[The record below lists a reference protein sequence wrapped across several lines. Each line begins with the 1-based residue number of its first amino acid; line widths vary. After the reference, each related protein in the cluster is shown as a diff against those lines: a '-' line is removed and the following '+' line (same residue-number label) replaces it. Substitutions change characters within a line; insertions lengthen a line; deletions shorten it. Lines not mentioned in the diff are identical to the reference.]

1 MYRVKG
7 YIVLYDKWG
16 MTMTKDGWLPKLD
29 PGSDSIYARIVAALE
44 RDVRL
49 GAVERGARLPPQ
61 RSLADQLNVSV
72 GTVTKAYLEAE
83 RRGLVHA
90 HVGRGTFVS
99 DPGSGRTTGEAAR
112 DRVIDLSLNVSPQQA
127 AARRFLST
135 PTGKRNSD
143 LLAALAYSP
152 APGPDAHRRAAV
164 AWLSR
169 VAHFEPDWTRLL
181 MTSGAQQAMSLVF
194 GLLCRPKDTILCE
207 AATFFGMRRLAE
219 HCDYTLHGIQMDEEG
234 LRPEALERA
243 VKSTGA
249 KVLYTMP
256 TVQNPTS
263 RTMSAGRR
271 EDIARVVRRHKL
283 WVVEDDTYAMFAP
296 RAPKRLVPLASILP
310 EQCFYLASVSKS
322 LSTGLRVGFLCCP
335 AGRHFDALVKA
346 VQATV
351 YAPSSLGGVFFSQWV
366 NDGSAFMIADEV
378 KAEIERRVALAKT
391 MLGGQIASE
400 IRLAPHFWLP
410 LPELEAERLAG
421 RALRAGVAITAPGL
435 AVVRPDLISGLRV
448 CLGAASDITELTL
461 GLERLRSVLQDD
473 RSGNEASMV

>member
-1 MYRVKG
+1 
-7 YIVLYDKWG
+7 
-16 MTMTKDGWLPKLD
+16 MTEGLWLPKLD
-29 PGSDSIYARIVAALE
+29 PGSDSIYARIVATLE

-49 GAVERGARLPPQ
+49 GAVGRGARLPPQ
-61 RSLADQLNVSV
+61 RSLANHLNVSV

-99 DPGSGRTTGEAAR
+99 DAGGQGTTGEAAR
-112 DRVIDLSLNVSPQQA
+112 DRVVDLSLNVAPHEAS
-127 AARRFLST
+127 ARRLLST

-143 LLAALAYSP
+143 LLDALAYSP
-152 APGPDAHRRAAV
+152 APGPDAHRQAAV

-181 MTSGAQQAMSLVF
+181 MTNGAQQAMSLVF
-194 GLLCRPKDTILCE
+194 GLLCRPKDTVLCE

-219 HCDYTLHGIQMDEEG
+219 HCGYTLHGIQMDEEG

-263 RTMSAGRR
+263 RTMSFGRR

-283 WVVEDDTYAMFAP
+283 WVVEDDTFALFAP
-296 RAPKRLVPLASILP
+296 RVPKGTYPLASILP

-322 LSTGLRVGFLCCP
+322 LSPGLRVGFLCCP
-335 AGRHFDALVKA
+335 AGPHFDALVKA

-351 YAPSSLGGVFFSQWV
+351 YTPPSLGGVFFSRWV
-366 NDGSAFMIADEV
+366 NDGSAFEIADEV
-378 KAEIERRVALAKT
+378 KAEIERRVSLAKT
-391 MLGGQIASE
+391 MLGDQIASE

-410 LPELEAERLAG
+410 MPELEAERLAG
-421 RALRAGVAITAPGL
+421 RALRAGVAVTAPGP
-435 AVVRPDLISGLRV
+435 AIVRPDLISGLRV
-448 CLGAASDITELTL
+448 CLGAALDMADLTL
-461 GLERLRSVLQDD
+461 GLERLRSVLQFEE
-473 RSGNEASMV
+473 SGNEAAMV

>member
-1 MYRVKG
+1 MAEGV
-7 YIVLYDKWG
+7 
-16 MTMTKDGWLPKLD
+16 WLPKLD

-44 RDVRL
+44 RDVRQ

-61 RSLADQLNVSV
+61 RSLADHLKVSI

-90 HVGRGTFVS
+90 HVGRGTFVTEA
-99 DPGSGRTTGEAAR
+99 GSQRTTGEAAR
-112 DRVIDLSLNVSPQQA
+112 DRVVDLSLSVAPHEA
-127 AARRFLST
+127 AARRLLST

-143 LLAALAYSP
+143 LLDALAYSP

-164 AWLSR
+164 AWLSQ
-169 VAHFEPDWTRLL
+169 VAHFEPEWTRLL
-181 MTSGAQQAMSLVF
+181 ITNGAQHAMSLVF
-194 GLLCRPKDTILCE
+194 GLLCRPKDTVLCE

-219 HCDYTLHGIQMDEEG
+219 HRDYTLHGIQMDEEG

-263 RTMSAGRR
+263 RTMSSGRR

-283 WVVEDDTYAMFAP
+283 WVVEDDTYALYAP
-296 RAPKRLVPLASILP
+296 RAPKDLFPLASILP

-322 LSTGLRVGFLCCP
+322 LSPGLRVGFISCP
-335 AGRHFDALVKA
+335 AAPHFDALVKA

-351 YAPSSLGGVFFSQWV
+351 ITPPAFGGVLFSRWV
-366 NDGSAFMIADEV
+366 NDGSAFEIADAV
-378 KAEIERRVALAKT
+378 KAEIERRVSLAKT
-391 MLGGQIASE
+391 MLGDQIASE

-410 LPELEAERLAG
+410 MPELEAERLAG
-421 RALRAGVAITAPGL
+421 RALRAGVAVTAPGP
-435 AVVRPDLISGLRV
+435 AIVRPDLISGLRV
-448 CLGAASDITELTL
+448 CLGAASDIAELTV
-461 GLERLRSVLQDD
+461 GLERLRSVLQYD
-473 RSGNEASMV
+473 RSGSEATMV

>member
-1 MYRVKG
+1 
-7 YIVLYDKWG
+7 
-16 MTMTKDGWLPKLD
+16 MTEGVWLPKLD
-29 PGSDSIYARIVAALE
+29 PGSESIYARIVAALE

-61 RSLADQLNVSV
+61 RSLADHLDISV

-99 DPGSGRTTGEAAR
+99 DAGSQRTTGEAAR
-112 DRVIDLSLNVSPQQA
+112 DRVIDLSLNVPPQEA
-127 AARRFLST
+127 AARRLLST

-143 LLAALAYSP
+143 LLDALAYSP
-152 APGPDAHRRAAV
+152 APGPNAHRQAAV

-169 VAHFEPDWTRLL
+169 VARFEPDWTRLL
-181 MTSGAQQAMSLVF
+181 ITNGAQQAMSLVF
-194 GLLCRPKDTILCE
+194 GLLCRPKDTVLCE
-207 AATFFGMRRLAE
+207 AATFFGMRRLSE
-219 HCDYTLHGIQMDEEG
+219 HCGYTLHGVQMDEEG

-263 RTMSAGRR
+263 RTMGPARR
-271 EDIARVVRRHKL
+271 EDIARIVRRHKL
-283 WVVEDDTYAMFAP
+283 WVVEDDTYALFAP
-296 RAPKRLVPLASILP
+296 RAPKGLFPLASILP

-322 LSTGLRVGFLCCP
+322 LSTGFRVGFLCCP
-335 AGRHFDALVKA
+335 AGPYFDALVKA

-351 YAPSSLGGVFFSQWV
+351 YAPPSLGGVFFNRWV
-366 NDGSAFMIADEV
+366 SDGSAFEIADAV
-378 KAEIERRVALAKT
+378 KVEIERRVALAKT
-391 MLGGQIASE
+391 LLGNQIASE

-410 LPELEAERLAG
+410 MSELEAERIAG
-421 RALRAGVAITAPGL
+421 RALRAGVAVTAPGSAIL
-435 AVVRPDLISGLRV
+435 RPDLISGLRV
-448 CLGAASDITELTL
+448 CLGAASDMADLTL
-461 GLERLRSVLQDD
+461 GLERLRSALQFD
-473 RSGNEASMV
+473 RYGNEGAMV